1 METLTPWLFLAA
13 SLLGALL
20 TCNAYRPVYYP
31 SQVAVLSFFAGWLIG
46 ELPFHTIVWQA
57 IATVFFTGAGA
68 LESWPGILG
77 LAVTALSWLG
87 LCGLH
92 ARSLRAE
99 TAVDEAL
106 ERGLSPAYRRA
117 IVPEAW
123 PSVGPA
129 ADWKRLAVALP
140 TVPPEVDKLN
150 DIPYAIADGVTL
162 KLDVYT
168 HRARPRNRPMLLQ
181 IHGGAWVVGS
191 KNEQGR
197 PLMTHMAAQGWVC
210 VSADYR
216 LSPRATFPDH
226 LVDLKRALCW
236 MREHAAEYG
245 GDPNFIVV
253 TGGSAG
259 GHLCS
264 LMALTANDPEYQP
277 GFESAD
283 TSVQGCVPFYGVY
296 DFTNSDELREH
307 LGLVRFV
314 SKKVL
319 KLEIAERRDAFE
331 RASPF
336 HCRPEAPPPFFVVH
350 GSRDSLV
357 SVRTAR
363 SFVEA
368 LRKISRN
375 PVVYAEIP
383 GAQHAFE
390 IFWSVRTAHVV
401 RGVESFL
408 DWVYSRHLTARSAR
422 GQMAEKSQTVES
434 QTASAV

>member
-1 METLTPWLFLAA
+1 MPWLFLAA
-13 SLLGALL
+13 SVIGALL
-20 TCNAYRPVYYP
+20 TCNAYRPIYYP
-31 SQVAVLSFFAGWLIG
+31 PQLAVLSFFAGWLIG

-57 IATVFFTGAGA
+57 IAIVVFTGMGA
-68 LESWPGILG
+68 LEQWPGMLG
-77 LAVTALSWLG
+77 LALTALSWLG

-92 ARSLRAE
+92 SRSLRAE
-99 TAVDEAL
+99 GAVEDAL
-106 ERGLSPAYRRA
+106 ERGLSAAYRKA

-123 PSVGPA
+123 PSTPTGL
-129 ADWKRLAVALP
+129 DWKRLAIALP
-140 TVPPEVDKLN
+140 TLPPEVDRVK
-150 DIPYAIADGVTL
+150 DITYATAEGMRI

-191 KNEQGR
+191 KNEQGI
-197 PLMTHMAAQGWVC
+197 PLMTHMASRGWVC

-226 LVDLKRALCW
+226 LIDLKRALVW
-236 MREHAAEYG
+236 MREHAHEYG

-264 LMALTANDPEYQP
+264 LMALTANDPLYQP

-296 DFTNSDELREH
+296 DFTNTDELREH
-307 LGLVRFV
+307 LGLVKFV
-314 SKKVL
+314 SKRVL
-319 KLEIAERRDAFE
+319 KLKIADERDAFM

-336 HCRPEAPPPFFVVH
+336 HCVRPEIPPPFFVVH

-368 LRKISRN
+368 LRKVSRN

-401 RGVESFL
+401 GGVERFL
-408 DWVYSRHLTARSAR
+408 DWVYSRHLAARCAR
-422 GQMAEKSQTVES
+422 
-434 QTASAV
+434 AVIEEAPEAAAG